1 MNVYTTTIILENEQ
15 RIDNVKWHKCL
26 SDAVE
31 RYREQTGQDVRS
43 VQFGVK
49 GVER

>member
-1 MNVYTTTIILENEQ
+1 MNVFTTTIILECEQ
-15 RIDNVKWHKCL
+15 RLDNVKWQKVL

-31 RYREQTGQDVRS
+31 QYRAKSGHDVRS

-49 GVER
+49 GEEL

>member
-1 MNVYTTTIILENEQ
+1 MNVYTTMIILECEE
-15 RIDNVKWHKCL
+15 RLDNIQWNKCL

-49 GVER
+49 GG